1 MIDVDL
7 NKIIRAAE
15 IYNKYRAP
23 EAIAEFHSIRNNRI
37 IFILKGSFCLTCGVY
52 DWIDDLRI
60 ELMDALNRDIE
71 IENIENIDF
80 SEYKIIFRL
89 K

>member
-37 IFILKGSFCLTCGVY
+37 IFILKGSFV
-52 DWIDDLRI
+52 LRV
-60 ELMDALNRDIE
+60 EFMTG
-71 IENIENIDF
+71 
-80 SEYKIIFRL
+80 
-89 K
+89 